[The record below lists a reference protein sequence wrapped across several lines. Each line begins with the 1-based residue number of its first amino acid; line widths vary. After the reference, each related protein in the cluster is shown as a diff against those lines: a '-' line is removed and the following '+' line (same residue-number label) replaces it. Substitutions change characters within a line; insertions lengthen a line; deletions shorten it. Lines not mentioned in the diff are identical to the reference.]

1 MGLYSLL
8 LFAVAGFAAQLVD
21 GGLGMGFGATSMTIL
36 TAAAMAPATAS
47 AVVNT
52 AQLGTTVASGI
63 AHWRFGNVNWRIV
76 FLIGTPGAIGSFVGA
91 TFLSHLSL
99 NAARPVTASILA
111 GIGVLLLIRFS
122 RGRIEEQ
129 LKQRQESKPLLGSL
143 GLLGGFISA
152 SGGAG
157 WGPVTTSALLTR
169 GRIEPRRIVGT
180 VNTAEIMVTV
190 AAVIGFVF
198 GLWDELLANL
208 AAAAA
213 LMIGGVIGAP
223 IAAWLISRMNST
235 LLGGAVGTLLL
246 VLNVPTVLSAL
257 GVDST
262 PVLILVRVVIAV
274 VGLAM
279 SVAGARRRRK
289 LVAEKDATERLSTRS
304 MPAL

>member
-1 MGLYSLL
+1 MGMLTLL
-8 LFAVAGFAAQLVD
+8 LIAFAGFAAQLVD

-76 FLIGTPGAIGSFVGA
+76 LLIGVPGAIGSFIGA
-91 TFLSHLSL
+91 TVLSHLSL
-99 NAARPVTASILA
+99 NAARPLTASILA

-129 LKQRQESKPLLGSL
+129 LKQRQESRPLLSGL
-143 GLLGGFISA
+143 GLVGGFISA

-180 VNTAEIMVTV
+180 VNTAEIMVTI
-190 AAVIGFVF
+190 AAVIGFIF
-198 GLWDELLANL
+198 GLWEELVANL
-208 AAAAA
+208 AAALA
-213 LMIGGVIGAP
+213 LMIGGVIAAP
-223 IAAWLISRMNST
+223 IAAWVISRLNST

-246 VLNVPTVLSAL
+246 VLNVPTVLSSV
-257 GVDST
+257 GVDNPALMAT
-262 PVLILVRVVIAV
+262 IRIVIAV
-274 VGLAM
+274 VGLTL
-279 SVAGARRRRK
+279 SVLGARRMRRNVSAKKVPDRAVEQVRK
-289 LVAEKDATERLSTRS
+289 LS
-304 MPAL
+304 